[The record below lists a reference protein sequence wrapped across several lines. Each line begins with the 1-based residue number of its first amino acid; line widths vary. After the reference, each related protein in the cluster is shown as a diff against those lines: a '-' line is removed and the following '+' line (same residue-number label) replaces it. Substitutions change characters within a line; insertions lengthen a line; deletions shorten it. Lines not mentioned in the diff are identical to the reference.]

1 MRKKQNRISKKD
13 SRRTKII
20 KIFKLLMQS
29 ARSEEWFKF
38 LKADFAAALRLSASA
53 GNYKT
58 KTFIMRKSCNA
69 GEKTL

>member
-1 MRKKQNRISKKD
+1 
-13 SRRTKII
+13 
-20 KIFKLLMQS
+20 MQS
-29 ARSEEWFKF
+29 VMSEEWFKF
-38 LKADFAAALRLSASA
+38 LKTDFAAAFGLSASA

>member
-29 ARSEEWFKF
+29 VRSEERFKF
-38 LKADFAAALRLSASA
+38 LKTDFTVAFGLSASE
-53 GNYKT
+53 GKYKT

>member
-13 SRRTKII
+13 SSQTKAIR
-20 KIFKLLMQS
+20 IFKLSLQS
-29 ARSEEWFKF
+29 VRSEEWFKF
-38 LKADFAAALRLSASA
+38 LKTDFTAAFGLSASA
-53 GNYKT
+53 GKYKT

>member
-13 SRRTKII
+13 SSQTKAI

-29 ARSEEWFKF
+29 VRSEEWFKF
-38 LKADFAAALRLSASA
+38 LKADFAAAASE
-53 GNYKT
+53 GMYKT